1 LRPSANSHV
10 FDSSAALAILLD
22 EPRRAEFDDH
32 LDSAAISAVNLA
44 EVATK
49 LIDRGV
55 TPVAMQGALGRL
67 GFDVVALDGEL
78 AIQAALLR
86 NATRRF
92 GLSLGDRACL
102 ALARHLKLPVVT
114 ADRAWQDLDVGV
126 EVLLIR

>member
-1 LRPSANSHV
+1 MRPSENNYV

-22 EPRRAEFDDH
+22 EPRHRDFDAY
-32 LDSAAISAVNLA
+32 LDSAAISAVNMV
-44 EVATK
+44 EVAAK

-55 TPVAMQGALGRL
+55 TPVAMQAALGRL
-67 GFDVVALDGEL
+67 GFAVVALDSEL

-86 NATRRF
+86 EPTRKS